1 MKLKSVSSTG
11 SSDKCIMYSSGNSS
25 IIMYDWL
32 CFKGLVMLQRKSS
45 KSFFFSLLHNYAKG
59 LEQSMI
65 GPGFIFDCFGN
76 LLCSIK

>member
-1 MKLKSVSSTG
+1 MIGYVS
-11 SSDKCIMYSSGNSS
+11 K
-25 IIMYDWL
+25 DWL
-32 CFKGLVMLQRKSS
+32 CYKGNHPRV
-45 KSFFFSLLHNYAKG
+45 FFSLLHNYAKG

>member
-1 MKLKSVSSTG
+1 MINVS
-11 SSDKCIMYSSGNSS
+11 CILVVIAAYICMIGYVSK
-25 IIMYDWL
+25 DWL
-32 CFKGLVMLQRKSS
+32 CYKGNHPRV
-45 KSFFFSLLHNYAKG
+45 FFSLLHNYAKG